1 MTAATPPAPPAR
13 PRRSRARFLLPL
25 LGAAWVVTV
34 PALVLDAFG
43 QSLAFFGES
52 PTAAEM
58 AATERLLEIAAAVA
72 VGLPLLGL
80 VVALALRSRSGTSA
94 FVVLLVL
101 GLAFALLVGW
111 NVHLRHRNDPPPP
124 SAPVTTCQEHSG
136 GDTRCPGG

>member
-1 MTAATPPAPPAR
+1 MTAVTPPAPPR
-13 PRRSRARFLLPL
+13 GSRARFLLPL
-25 LGAAWVVTV
+25 LGAAWVVAV

-43 QSLAFFGES
+43 HSLAFFGES
-52 PTAAEM
+52 PTAAEV

-80 VVALALRSRSGTSA
+80 VVALALRSRGGSWT

-101 GLAFALLVGW
+101 GLAFTLLVGW
-111 NVHLRHRNDPPPP
+111 NGHLRHRDDPPPP
-124 SAPVTTCQEHSG
+124 SPRTTTCQEHSG